1 MSAWRMRVGSCN
13 MATFRVELTK
23 TTATVS
29 SALVTADSREEAER
43 KAGEVSHWTLVTQ
56 TVARKYKAKE
66 RI

>member
-1 MSAWRMRVGSCN
+1 

-23 TTATVS
+23 TMTTVS
-29 SALVTADSREEAER
+29 SALVTAESREDAER

-66 RI
+66 WV